1 MDGVYGRKIK
11 YGPGMCPVAEEIE
24 ATSWRCPINE
34 RMIEKDVDDI
44 AAALAKVARHFA
56 GK

>member
-34 RMIEKDVDDI
+34 RMTEKDVDDI
-44 AAALAKVARHFA
+44 AAALTKVARHFA